1 MNVWRPFGLCR
12 CRQERQ
18 MQAEQAARA
27 RMQFTPQQLQELR
40 RLEHER
46 VQAQREFKMGIQS
59 RTDLGVRYDQR
70 LKD

>member
-1 MNVWRPFGLCR
+1 
-12 CRQERQ
+12 